1 MRIFRMCD
9 ICKLSWSARE
19 YGELVELEN
28 EPCPRCE
35 LAKLRAEL
43 AAARDESVRYNQAAN
58 YNFAQLQIANGELAK
73 LRALCWDAQW
83 PARANGM
90 KDFAMRLAA
99 AGRGEGA

>member
-35 LAKLRAEL
+35 LAKLRAL
-43 AAARDESVRYNQAAN
+43 IDVTMAALEQT
-58 YNFAQLQIANGELAK
+58 
-73 LRALCWDAQW
+73 ALTLEQNAT
-83 PARANGM
+83 ALKGGS
-90 KDFAMRLAA
+90 K
-99 AGRGEGA
+99 